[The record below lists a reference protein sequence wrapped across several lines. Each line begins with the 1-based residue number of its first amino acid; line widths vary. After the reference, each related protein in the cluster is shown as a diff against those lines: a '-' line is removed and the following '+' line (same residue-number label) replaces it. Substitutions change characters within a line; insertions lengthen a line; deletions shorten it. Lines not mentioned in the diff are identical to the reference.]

1 MTDRAPQPFELA
13 VFDVAGTTVFDG
25 DAVLECLRDALRA
38 HVSASLQDVREVMGL
53 PKPVAIRH
61 VLRMHRDGDASPDVI
76 EAVHDDFRTALLTRY
91 RDDRAIAP
99 VPGAAEVFD
108 ALRSAG
114 VTVALDTGFSRDI
127 LDALLTRLGWT
138 NGVAINFSV
147 TSDEVPRGRPYPDL
161 IYRAMQLAGVRAPCN
176 VIKVGDTPVDLLEGL
191 AAKCGL
197 VVGVTYGTHSRAE
210 LERPN
215 VVTIDS
221 LSALLPLAGLGA
233 A

>member
-1 MTDRAPQPFELA
+1 MTAQAPPLFQLA

-25 DAVLECLRDALRA
+25 DAVLECLRDALSA

-53 PKPVAIRH
+53 PKPVAIRQ
-61 VLRMHRDGDASPDVI
+61 VLRMHRDGDASPHVV
-76 EAVHDDFRTALLTRY
+76 EAVHDDFRAALIARY
-91 RDDRAIAP
+91 RDDTAITP

-127 LDALLTRLGWT
+127 LDALLTRLGWID
-138 NGVAINFSV
+138 GVAINFSV

-161 IYRAMQLAGVRAPCN
+161 IYRAMQLAGVRAPWS
-176 VIKVGDTPVDLLEGL
+176 VIKVGDTPFDLLEGL
-191 AAKCGL
+191 AANCGL

-210 LERPN
+210 LERPKI
-215 VVTIDS
+215 VTIDS